1 MGIITLKEVMKM
13 SFKETAQIELKAELN
28 ESVKKEIIAFA
39 NTEGGKLYIG
49 VDDDGN
55 IVGLENAKKDL
66 ESISNSIRDSIRPD
80 ISMHTSAYIKEVD
93 KKELIVIE
101 VSKGTKR
108 PYHLTNKGL
117 KSSGVFVR
125 HGITTNPASE
135 DAIRQ
140 MIIESDGGTFEKTRS
155 FKQELTFEYAQ
166 KVFKEKGLSFK
177 NAQYRTLGISDED
190 GYYTNLG
197 FLISDQCEHSIKC
210 AIYQGNNKLAFKD
223 RKEFSGSILKQ
234 LDDSHEYIKMQNRV
248 ESTFEGLSRIEVPNY
263 PYFAI
268 RETLINA
275 VVHRDY
281 SFSGSILI
289 HIFEDRIETVSVG
302 GLVLGL
308 TLNDI
313 LLGVSESRNKNLAA
327 CFYRLKLIESYGT
340 GIQRIKESYK
350 GFNVNPEFNISENA
364 FVVTLPNTS
373 NIIEN
378 QTNEEKALE
387 VIKARG
393 KVARK
398 ELEQELGLSKSSV
411 TLILNKLL
419 DEGEIIQKGIA
430 RNTTYQY
437 SK

>member
-1 MGIITLKEVMKM
+1 MNY
-13 SFKETAQIELKAELN
+13 KETVQIELKAELN

-39 NTEGGKLYIG
+39 NTGGGKIYIG
-49 VDDDGN
+49 IDDDGN
-55 IVGLENAKKDL
+55 VIGLKNAKQDL
-66 ESISNSIRDSIRPD
+66 ESISNTIRDSIRPD
-80 ISMHTSAYIKEVD
+80 ISMHTSAYIKEVEN
-93 KKELIVIE
+93 KEIIVIE

-117 KSSGVFVR
+117 RSSGVFVR
-125 HGITTNPASE
+125 HGITSNPASE

-140 MIIESDGGTFEKTRS
+140 MIIESDGGTFEKTRCLM
-155 FKQELTFEYAQ
+155 QNLTFEYAE
-166 KVFKEKGLSFK
+166 KVFKERGLIFK
-177 NAQYRTLGISDED
+177 NAQYRTLGIVNED
-190 GYYTNLG
+190 GYFTNLG
-197 FLISDQCEHSIKC
+197 LLLSDQCEHSIKC
-210 AIYQGNNKLAFKD
+210 AIYQGNNKLEFKD

-234 LDDSHEYIKMQNRV
+234 LDDSYEYINLQNRL
-248 ESTFEGLSRIEVPNY
+248 ESTFEGLSRIEMPSY

-289 HIFEDRIETVSVG
+289 HIFEDRIEIVSVG
-302 GLVLGL
+302 GLVSGL
-308 TLNDI
+308 TINDI
-313 LLGVSESRNKNLAA
+313 FLGVSESRNKNLAT

-350 GFNVNPEFNISENA
+350 NFGVKPEFNISEHA

-373 NIIEN
+373 YKKEVKP
-378 QTNEEKALE
+378 NEEKALE
-387 VIKARG
+387 IIKIRG

-398 ELEQELGLSKSSV
+398 ELEEELGLSKSSA

-419 DEGEIIQKGIA
+419 DEGEIIQKGNA
-430 RNTTYQY
+430 RNTTYHY
-437 SK
+437 NHNHSTKI